1 MTKFQYI
8 PLACD
13 DFLGG
18 AAQQHDPNKPT
29 PPPPKWSLD
38 LPTLITPESL
48 EEDILLRADFYT
60 NGDGVGVGC
69 TRDPD
74 SRVSKECEAVCKE
87 IHAGTYR
94 PRENFS
100 VPPYG
105 CLASANPIRHRVDW
119 AVAMRV
125 AARLNSLISS
135 LMPNSVMPTGQAGVW
150 AMLRAMMI
158 ATAYGWYYVWASR
171 IQGVPDQILIS
182 DAISDIG
189 DYLDNPTE
197 RRLVGSVLSGFDR
210 VGSGRVLSATQPC
223 VSPAVQLRL
232 HHALR
237 GVPCYDVEQQILTLR
252 HDDVLVGFSADDVDL
267 NLVNDAAGEAV
278 FEAGLSLDTDANAVD
293 LRDDSFEF
301 RGFTLRFA
309 DGQLLVGLDSKAYDT
324 LAERLGRCRA
334 SAYPT
339 GAAEMVLTDWMY
351 QYAPGWG
358 NRHPV
363 DSLEEKR
370 QRIVDVIENLRFG
383 EIITDSQLRQLLAE
397 AAYHWHRFDPDRD
410 PAALVH
416 EAIKQAKLHSG
427 ETPVDAPQCVTALA

>member
-38 LPTLITPESL
+38 LPTLIAPEGL
-48 EEDILLRADFYT
+48 EEDITLRADFHS
-60 NGDGVGVGC
+60 NDDGVGAGC

-74 SRVSKECEAVCKE
+74 SHVSKECEAVCKE

-94 PRENFS
+94 PREKFS

-105 CLASANPIRHRVDW
+105 WLASANPIRHRVDW

-125 AARLNSLISS
+125 AARLNSLISN
-135 LMPNSVMPTGQAGVW
+135 LVPKSVMATGQAGAW

-158 ATAYGWYYVWASR
+158 ATAHGWYYVWASR
-171 IQGVPDQILIS
+171 IQGAPDQILIS

-189 DYLDNPTE
+189 EYLDNPAE
-197 RRLVGSVLSGFDR
+197 RRVVGAVLSGFNR

-223 VSPAVQLRL
+223 VSPAVQFRL

-237 GVPCYDVEQQILTLR
+237 GVPCYDVDLQTLTLR
-252 HDDVLVGFSADDVDL
+252 HDDVLVGFSAEDVDL
-267 NLVNDAAGEAV
+267 NLVNDAAGEAA
-278 FEAGLSLDTDANAVD
+278 FEAGLSLDTDASAVD
-293 LRDDSFEF
+293 LRDGSFDF

-309 DGQLLVGLDSKAYDT
+309 DGQLRVGLNSKAHDA
-324 LAERLGRCRA
+324 LAEGLGRCRA
-334 SAYPT
+334 SVYPT
-339 GAAEMVLTDWMY
+339 GAAAMVLTDWVY

-370 QRIVDVIENLRFG
+370 QQILGMLDSLGFDEV
-383 EIITDSQLRQLLAE
+383 ITDSQLQELMEE
-397 AAYHWHRFDPDRD
+397 AAYHWHRFDPDRN

-416 EAIKQAKLHSG
+416 EAIKQAKLLS
-427 ETPVDAPQCVTALA
+427 EESPVDVNPCVATLA